1 MKTETSCQK
10 RLERIL
16 RLLQE
21 LTLNP
26 RHDRNELMRRLH
38 VGKSAFHADL
48 KLLASGGFSF
58 QWERAKERYRRAAGE
73 NHTLPTAD
81 LTLNETIGLTLAVQ
95 QLAAVGA
102 DPVSFDAMEGVR
114 KVIAGAPDEF
124 RRLLQGAL
132 DEIFSRVYHA
142 KPKFLDALNDARR
155 RRQLL
160 TIRYRDRS
168 RGNDT
173 RYEIAPYELFF
184 RARAVYLDC
193 EILAERRIATLRV
206 DRILEV
212 GEFGAKFEVAAD
224 YDFSERHRHTFRAM
238 RRDETPQ
245 EVVMRFAPAVADLIL
260 ASHWHRSERKG
271 KNPDG
276 SATLSLTISEPKE
289 ALWYLAMPYAEH
301 VEIVKPTWL
310 RDEMRRIC
318 HLAARRHEA
327 KGAGDE

>member
-1 MKTETSCQK
+1 MKPETSCQK

-16 RLLQE
+16 RLAQE

-26 RHDRNELMRRLH
+26 RRSRTQLIELLG
-38 VGKSAFHADL
+38 VGKSALHADFN
-48 KLLASGGFSF
+48 LLASGGLGWKWSRSKNLY
-58 QWERAKERYRRAAGE
+58 ERIAGAAAVLSIPDI
-73 NHTLPTAD
+73 TLD
-81 LTLNETIGLTLAVQ
+81 EIIGLTLAVERF
-95 QLAAVGA
+95 AAEGA
-102 DPVSFDAMEGVR
+102 NPMSFDAVAGIR
-114 KVIAGAPDEF
+114 KLAAGAPDEL

-132 DEIFSRVYHA
+132 DEILLHACRA
-142 KPKFLDALNDARR
+142 KPKTLDRLNEAARR
-155 RRQLL
+155 RQRVNV
-160 TIRYRDRS
+160 RYRDRS
-168 RGNDT
+168 RGADM
-173 RYEIAPYELFF
+173 RYEIAPYALFF

-193 EILAERRIATLRV
+193 EIYAERRIATLRV

-212 GEFGAKFEVAAD
+212 GEFGAKFEVAAN

-260 ASHWHRSERKG
+260 GSHWHRSERKN

-276 SATLSLTISEPKE
+276 SATLSLIISEPKE

-318 HLAARRHEA
+318 RMAARRHEE
-327 KGAGDE
+327 KGAANE